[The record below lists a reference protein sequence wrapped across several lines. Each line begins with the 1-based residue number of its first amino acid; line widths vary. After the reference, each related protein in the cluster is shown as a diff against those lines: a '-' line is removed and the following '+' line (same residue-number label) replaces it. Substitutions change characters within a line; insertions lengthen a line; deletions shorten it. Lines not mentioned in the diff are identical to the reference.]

1 MWILYENFDIFKYI
15 YIYICMDKA
24 NDILSL
30 YDEKLICCEHFE
42 N

>member
-1 MWILYENFDIFKYI
+1 MKTLTYLNI

-30 YDEKLICCEHFE
+30 YDEKHICCEHFE